1 MRMYAACLASYNNG
15 CLHGE
20 WLDLEDYSDKEELL
34 EAIAEKVLRTSP
46 YPNVAVECPE
56 CAGSGSIRVV
66 RSGAT
71 DIQVRRLGLPQ
82 LVETRPCPCCGAS
95 GKVSSAEEWAAHDW
109 DGEGLSGFGEYPDLD
124 KVLDHVRLVS
134 EHGEAWLAYVE
145 HVGEHYATEEGFEDA
160 RMGECESPED
170 WAEEFLTETGALES
184 IPENLRSYFDFKAYA
199 RDAQM
204 GGDVSFV
211 LFNGT
216 TYVFSNH

>member
-20 WLDLEDYSDKEELL
+20 WFDLEDYSDKEELL

-46 YPNVAVECPE
+46 YPNVVVTCTCCE
-56 CAGSGSIRVV
+56 GSGCTQCN
-66 RSGAT
+66 G
-71 DIQVRRLGLPQ
+71 LGEVP
-82 LVETRPCPCCGAS
+82 
-95 GKVSSAEEWAAHDW
+95 SAEEWAAHDW

-124 KVLDHVRLVS
+124 KVLEHVRLVS

-170 WAEEFLTETGALES
+170 WAEEFLSETGTLES

-199 RDAQM
+199 RDAEM
-204 GGDVSFV
+204 SGDVSFV
-211 LFNGT
+211 LLNGT